1 MRVTDFNILLPFV
14 AGMLVAILFVWLFFR
29 RWLKLSRQGLAKEM
43 ELARQ
48 KADVSAAQVIAN
60 AEHKAAQIL
69 QNAEKEASRK
79 QLEVEMLQR
88 EFYRSEA
95 TLQQQQETLAKEQ
108 AELKERSKSL
118 DSERDKLEVLTR
130 DYLKRIEDV
139 SKLSCEQVKQ
149 SLLEE
154 VSRECEDEIRD
165 YRSQMICKGESE
177 VQAEARKI
185 LIATMQRI
193 STYPQHD
200 TNATIVQLP
209 GEDMKGRIIGREGR
223 NIKSFESTTGTT
235 LLIDETPDSVLISC
249 FDPVR
254 REIAKVALEYLIRD
268 GRIHPASIEEAVER
282 ATGEVKSSVTGF
294 GSEALRRV
302 RLNHVHPEIVA
313 LLGKL
318 RYRLSNNQN
327 SLDHSIEVANLCAL
341 LAAELRLEI
350 EPAKRAGLFHDIGKS
365 LEDEYEGSHAVA
377 GANVLKRLGES
388 TVVVNAVAAHHE
400 EIPEESPYAAL
411 VKIADTISAVRP
423 GARAESID
431 SYIQRVRNLEELA
444 CSMDGVQEAYAIQA
458 GREIRVI
465 VKPDELDD
473 TGTRQMARALRRKI
487 EDELQYPG
495 TIKITVI
502 RECRVVEQA
511 R

>member
-1 MRVTDFNILLPFV
+1 MQVNFIEFILPFI
-14 AGMLVAILFVWLFFR
+14 AGFLTAALFVWLMLR
-29 RWLKLSRQGLAKEM
+29 RWIIHTKANLDRETELAKQE
-43 ELARQ
+43 
-48 KADVSAAQVIAN
+48 ADVSSRQLLAN
-60 AEHKAAQIL
+60 AELKASKLVSQAEEAISRKKMEQD
-69 QNAEKEASRK
+69 AKEKELLSNESSLQMREE
-79 QLEVEMLQR
+79 QLQKVDEDLKKRSVDLEIERNKLKNVA
-88 EFYRSEA
+88 EDYRH
-95 TLQQQQETLAKEQ
+95 
-108 AELKERSKSL
+108 
-118 DSERDKLEVLTR
+118 
-130 DYLKRIEDV
+130 RIEDV
-139 SKLSCEQVKQ
+139 SHLTCEQVKQ
-149 SLLEE
+149 SLFEE

-165 YRSQMICKGESE
+165 YRSEMIGKGEAG
-177 VQAEARKI
+177 VQDEARKVI
-185 LIATMQRI
+185 IAAMQRI
-193 STYPQHD
+193 SSYPQHD
-200 TNATIVQLP
+200 MNATIVQLP
-209 GEDMKGRIIGREGR
+209 SEDMKGRIIGREGR

-254 REIAKVALEYLIRD
+254 REVARVALEYLIRD

-282 ATGEVKSSVTGF
+282 AAVEVKDSVTSF

-302 RLNHVHPEIVA
+302 RLNHVHPELVN

-341 LAAELRLEI
+341 LAAELKLET

-365 LEDEYEGSHAVA
+365 LEDEYEGSHAMA
-377 GANVLKRLGES
+377 GANVLKRVGES
-388 TVVVNAVAAHHE
+388 DLVVNAVAAHHE
-400 EIPEESPYAAL
+400 EVSEKSPYAAL

-444 CSMDGVQEAYAIQA
+444 LSMEGVQEAFAIQA

-465 VKPDELDD
+465 VKPDVLDD
-473 TGTRQMARALRRKI
+473 AGTRQMARTLRRRI